1 MKKKFRVVFI
11 AVALILF
18 FTVLQFEST
27 FPAVYLSS
35 EQNFTDHLLKFL
47 QNGTYHK
54 YEHNLVTMCT
64 TFMQAD
70 TEMKMLAQ
78 NNTLRSFL
86 WLQPWINS
94 IVFSNDTQIANEANL
109 MRIKTETRVKQN
121 PYGMPIFPAMLQHIE
136 SNFGTYFVGFQNGDM
151 IFNIELVYTLSA
163 IKMFIEKE
171 FLKKKLLIIGRRTN
185 MRLKPRMIVPDRR
198 TTKSDLQ
205 LYNKRISHMEFEGRL
220 FFDNAEDYFI
230 YTRDWVDWNSF
241 PKYVIGRRGY
251 DNAVVRRA
259 VLDKTVQVISIEK
272 SAPAIHQTADDG
284 NSAHE
289 HHVKTEEDKEWNM
302 KIANKEFEPDERWF
316 KSKCKTTN
324 SDFYTQTDRLAR
336 IELRS
341 TNNDRV
347 VAVWDP
353 TSRKVMVENPGFNWA
368 YVP

>member
-1 MKKKFRVVFI
+1 M
-11 AVALILF
+11 
-18 FTVLQFEST
+18 
-27 FPAVYLSS
+27 
-35 EQNFTDHLLKFL
+35 EQ
-47 QNGTYHK
+47 
-54 YEHNLVTMCT
+54 
-64 TFMQAD
+64 
-70 TEMKMLAQ
+70 
-78 NNTLRSFL
+78 
-86 WLQPWINS
+86 
-94 IVFSNDTQIANEANL
+94 
-109 MRIKTETRVKQN
+109 
-121 PYGMPIFPAMLQHIE
+121 
-136 SNFGTYFVGFQNGDM
+136 
-151 IFNIELVYTLSA
+151 
-163 IKMFIEKE
+163 
-171 FLKKKLLIIGRRTN
+171 
-185 MRLKPRMIVPDRR
+185 
-198 TTKSDLQ
+198 
-205 LYNKRISHMEFEGRL
+205 EGRL

-230 YTRDWVDWNSF
+230 YTRGWVDWNSY

-251 DNAVVRRA
+251 DNAIVRRA

-302 KIANKEFEPDERWF
+302 KIADKEFAPEERWF

-341 TNNDRV
+341 TSKDRV